1 MKISFVITNILY
13 TRNFFYNLMQINVLG
28 LGYVGLTLALTLA
41 SVGFKI
47 VGIDKDK
54 DKVTSLQNGVPTLYE
69 PQIEQLLKSGL
80 SSGNISFV
88 EDIQKT
94 EEQVVYIISVGTP
107 IDNQTQEPNLTN
119 LKNVVKEVGKS
130 IKKGD
135 MVIVRSTV
143 PVKTARNIIKPELE
157 NISNLKCPS
166 DFYLATAPER
176 TLQGAALKE
185 LRQLSQIIGGVN
197 EESVEKAAAIFN
209 KTTKTIVKVS
219 SLEAAELIKLLDNT
233 YRDITISVG
242 NMCGKIC
249 KELDLDA
256 REVIESANYGYS
268 RNKILFP
275 GAGVGG
281 GCLVKDPYLLI
292 ASLKGKLELELVKS
306 SRRLND
312 SMIGETIKLIE
323 NGFEKVGKQIEG
335 SKILILGFAFKGFPD
350 TDDIRFSPTLPIVDF
365 LKEQK
370 GRLFGFDP
378 VVPSKSIEG
387 LGVKSVPDVET
398 GEFDCVIIMN
408 NNPKFR
414 NIDFK
419 KIENKTK
426 LPILVIDGW
435 YLYDKKYLD
444 TIGIKY
450 FSIGSKQDE

>member
-1 MKISFVITNILY
+1 
-13 TRNFFYNLMQINVLG
+13 MQINVLG

-41 SVGFKI
+41 NVGFKI
-47 VGIDKDK
+47 IGIDKDK
-54 DKVTSLQNGVPTLYE
+54 EKIAKLQQGIPTLYE
-69 PQIEQLLKSGL
+69 PQIEQLLKSVL
-80 SSGNISFV
+80 LSGNISFA
-88 EDIQKT
+88 EDIQKI

-119 LKNVVKEVGKS
+119 LKNVVKEVGES
-130 IKKGD
+130 IKKDD

-185 LRQLSQIIGGVN
+185 LRQLSQIIGGIN
-197 EESVEKAAAIFN
+197 EESVEKAASIFN

-268 RNKILFP
+268 RNKILLP

-306 SRRLND
+306 SRRIND
-312 SMIGETIKLIE
+312 SMIDETIKLIK
-323 NGFEKVGKQIEG
+323 NGFKKVGREIEN
-335 SKILILGFAFKGFPD
+335 SKILILGFAFKGVPD

-370 GRLFGFDP
+370 SMLFGFDP
-378 VVPSKSIEG
+378 VVPSKTIKE
-387 LGVKSVPDVET
+387 LGVKGVPDFET
-398 GEFDCVIIMN
+398 GEYDCVIIMN

-419 KIENKTK
+419 KIEDKTK
-426 LPILVIDGW
+426 MPILVIDGW
-435 YLYDKKYLD
+435 HLYDKKYLD

-450 FSIGSKQDE
+450 FPIGSKQDD

>member
-1 MKISFVITNILY
+1 
-13 TRNFFYNLMQINVLG
+13 MQINVLG

-41 SVGFKI
+41 NVGFKI
-47 VGIDKDK
+47 IGIDKDK
-54 DKVTSLQNGVPTLYE
+54 EKIAKLQQGIPTLYE
-69 PQIEQLLKSGL
+69 PQIEQLLKSVL
-80 SSGNISFV
+80 LSGNISFA
-88 EDIQKT
+88 EDIQKI

-119 LKNVVKEVGKS
+119 LKNVVKEVGES
-130 IKKGD
+130 IKKDD

-185 LRQLSQIIGGVN
+185 LRQLSQIIGGIN
-197 EESVEKAAAIFN
+197 EESVEKAASIFN

-306 SRRLND
+306 SRRIND
-312 SMIGETIKLIE
+312 SMIDETIKLIK
-323 NGFEKVGKQIEG
+323 NGFKKVGREIEN
-335 SKILILGFAFKGFPD
+335 SKILILGFAFKGVPD

-370 GRLFGFDP
+370 SMLFGFDP
-378 VVPSKSIEG
+378 VVPSKTIKE
-387 LGVKSVPDVET
+387 LGVKGVPDFET
-398 GEFDCVIIMN
+398 GEYDCVIIMN

-419 KIENKTK
+419 KIEDKTK
-426 LPILVIDGW
+426 MPILVIDGW

-450 FSIGSKQDE
+450 FPIGSKQDD

>member
-1 MKISFVITNILY
+1 
-13 TRNFFYNLMQINVLG
+13 MQINVLG

-41 SVGFKI
+41 NVGFKI
-47 VGIDKDK
+47 IGIDKDK
-54 DKVTSLQNGVPTLYE
+54 EKIAKLQQGIPTLYE
-69 PQIEQLLKSGL
+69 PQIEQLLKSVL
-80 SSGNISFV
+80 LSGNISFA
-88 EDIQKT
+88 EDIQKI

-119 LKNVVKEVGKS
+119 LKNVVKEVGES
-130 IKKGD
+130 IKKDD

-185 LRQLSQIIGGVN
+185 LRQLSQIIGGIN
-197 EESVEKAAAIFN
+197 EESVEKAASIFN

-268 RNKILFP
+268 RNKILLP

-306 SRRLND
+306 SRRIND
-312 SMIGETIKLIE
+312 SMIDETIKLIK
-323 NGFEKVGKQIEG
+323 NGFKKVGREIEN
-335 SKILILGFAFKGFPD
+335 SKILILGFAFKGVPD

-370 GRLFGFDP
+370 SMLFGFDP
-378 VVPSKSIEG
+378 VVPSKTIKE
-387 LGVKSVPDVET
+387 LGVKGVPDFET
-398 GEFDCVIIMN
+398 GEYDCVIIMN

-419 KIENKTK
+419 KIEDKTK
-426 LPILVIDGW
+426 MPILVIDGW

-450 FSIGSKQDE
+450 FPIGSKQDD